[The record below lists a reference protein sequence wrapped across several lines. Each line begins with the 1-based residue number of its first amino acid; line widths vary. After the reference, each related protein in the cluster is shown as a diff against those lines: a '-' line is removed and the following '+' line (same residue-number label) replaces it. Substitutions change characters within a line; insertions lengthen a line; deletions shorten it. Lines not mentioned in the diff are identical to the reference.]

1 MKRILFNDIDAVNAP
16 FRHDL
21 TGAFHKVMQSGN
33 FVLAESVSQFE
44 KEFANYCGTGF
55 CIGVGNGY
63 DALVLAIRAFGF
75 APGAEIIVP
84 ANTYIATQ
92 LAVSANG
99 LKPVLVEPDE
109 HTYNIN
115 TAAIQAAITANTKAI
130 LVVHLYG
137 RVCPMDEI
145 NAIAGK
151 HGLKIIEDCAQAH
164 GAMYKGKRVGSFGH
178 AAAFSFYPTKN
189 LGALGDGGAVTTSG
203 EELAQKIK
211 ALRNY
216 GSLKR
221 YENVVKGVNS
231 RLDEFQAAFLSV
243 KLPHLDVMNEKRRA
257 IVAKY
262 LLGITNPLVVLPAA
276 PVTSSEHVWHLFV
289 VKVAHRVKLQEYLA
303 ASGIETGVHYPIP
316 PHKQQAYEELNS
328 LKLPVTETIHNMVL
342 SLPLHASMSYS
353 DCDYI
358 ISLINK
364 FKL

>member
-16 FRHDL
+16 FRRDL
-21 TGAFHKVMQSGN
+21 SSAFHKVLQSGN
-33 FVLAESVSQFE
+33 FVLAENVSQFE
-44 KEFANYCGTGF
+44 KQFAAYCDTGF

-84 ANTYIATQ
+84 ANTYIATL

-109 HTYNIN
+109 NTFNIN
-115 TAAIQAAITANTKAI
+115 PAAIRSAITANTKAI

-231 RLDEFQAAFLSV
+231 RLDELQAAFLSV
-243 KLPHLDVMNEKRRA
+243 KLPHLDTINERRRA
-257 IVAKY
+257 IAEKY
-262 LLGITNPLVVLPAA
+262 LACISNPLVVLPAA

-289 VKVAHRVKLQEYLA
+289 IKVARRAKLQEYLA
-303 ASGIETGVHYPIP
+303 ANGIETAVHYPVP
-316 PHKQQAYEELNS
+316 PHKQQAYEELNN
-328 LKLPVTETIHNMVL
+328 LKLPVTETIHNMAL
-342 SLPLHASMSYS
+342 SLPLHAAMSDS
-353 DCDYI
+353 DSDYI